1 MSSRV
6 DFEVKVRCAVSPEQQ
21 LVSSVLA
28 ELEYI
33 NNEQRVA
40 EQLRNIRGQRSWDEI
55 ETHAAASALHSIY
68 TGIERCL
75 LLALKLH
82 GHATP
87 SGSHWHQQVLERA
100 IECGAVDEGVR
111 NRLQEYLAFRHMYR
125 NAYGFMLDSELVAPL
140 IDQIGALVSDFET
153 SVKSAL
159 SGFGS

>member
-1 MSSRV
+1 MSLRADFAVRV
-6 DFEVKVRCAVSPEQQ
+6 PCVVSPEQQ

-40 EQLRNIRGQRSWDEI
+40 EQLRNIRRERSWDEI

-75 LLALKLH
+75 VLVLKLH
-82 GHATP
+82 GHVTP

-100 IECGAVDEGVR
+100 TGCGAVDEGLR

-125 NAYGFMLDSELVAPL
+125 NAYGFMLDSELVTPL
-140 IDQIGALVSDFET
+140 VDQVGALVFDFER

-159 SGFGS
+159 AGFGN